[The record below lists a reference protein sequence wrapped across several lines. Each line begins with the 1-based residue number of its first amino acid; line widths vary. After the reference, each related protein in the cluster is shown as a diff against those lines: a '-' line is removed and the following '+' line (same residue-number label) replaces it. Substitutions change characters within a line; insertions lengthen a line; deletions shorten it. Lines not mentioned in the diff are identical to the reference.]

1 MNSQVKTDSRIL
13 DADPTPARFP
23 RLRAL
28 LFLLLS
34 LAFGAALIVAM
45 TWFVIGSAPRSRAVA
60 LAEHVAVSEF
70 AALLDDDAYPAAL
83 AIDADGMLYTG
94 SYQSGALWSISPAG
108 AVRELP
114 GSRERIGSVTGLDVA
129 PDGALYILDRIA
141 PLNAEGGIV
150 WRYAAGDWA
159 LLFEI
164 GGEALL
170 GGILPDDIAVDD
182 AGLIYISDRLGH
194 VLRYREDGGP
204 LGNNG
209 EAAWWA
215 APCSDQC
222 EITGI
227 AYDRAADALLIA
239 DPAAETVYRVDI
251 ADGAPGPARAILRAV
266 DEKKDYGFDG
276 VTVSPAGDIYL
287 ALLNWN
293 RVARVDGGALVML
306 AKDFRGASD
315 LAVDAARNR
324 LYVSNWNQ
332 FSLAFGTR
340 PQLPFAIDV
349 IDLSPN
355 G

>member
-1 MNSQVKTDSRIL
+1 MTDS
-13 DADPTPARFP
+13 DSKPARYP

-34 LAFGAALIVAM
+34 LAFGAVLIVAM

-60 LAEHVAVSEF
+60 LAEQVAVDEF
-70 AALLDDDAYPAAL
+70 AALPDDDAYPAAL
-83 AIDADGMLYTG
+83 AIDADGRLYTG
-94 SYQSGALWSISPAG
+94 SYQSGALWSISPDG

-129 PDGALYILDRIA
+129 PDGALYVLDRIA

-164 GGEALL
+164 KSEAFVGGV
-170 GGILPDDIAVDD
+170 LPDDIAVDE
-182 AGLIYISDRLGH
+182 AGRIYISDRLGH
-194 VLRYREDGGP
+194 VLRYRGNGEP
-204 LGNNG
+204 LGQNG
-209 EAAWWA
+209 GAYWWF
-215 APCSDQC
+215 APCSDKC

-239 DPAAETVYRVDI
+239 DPAEETVYRVAI
-251 ADGAPGPARAILRAV
+251 TDGAPGPARTILLAD

-293 RVARVDGGALVML
+293 RVARVDGGALLML

-349 IDLSPN
+349 IDLPAKM
-355 G
+355 